1 MKIFSS
7 SALLTACLVP
17 AMATAQVAASTPAA
31 GETVAT
37 PAPAVS
43 TGLIAGKIAPP
54 PPGQGQVV
62 FFRKGGFV
70 GSAISC
76 AVHENGTKLSSLP
89 PGRYIPLAMS
99 PGIHNFA
106 VKSESTDTLRME
118 IEPGETYF
126 AKCAIGMGVIAGR
139 PNLSPSDEATFV
151 GMKKLKLVE
160 DKKVAKK

>member
-1 MKIFSS
+1 MKTMSS
-7 SALLTACLVP
+7 FALFIACLVP
-17 AMATAQVAASTPAA
+17 AMATAQVAAS
-31 GETVAT
+31 
-37 PAPAVS
+37 APATDDAVPIAAAS
-43 TGLIAGKIAPP
+43 PALIAGKIAPP

-76 AVHENGTKLSSLP
+76 AVHENGVKLSSLP
-89 PGRYIPLAMS
+89 PGRYIPLAVS

-106 VKSESTDTLRME
+106 VKSESTDTLRLE

-126 AKCAIGMGVIAGR
+126 AKCAIGLGVVAGR